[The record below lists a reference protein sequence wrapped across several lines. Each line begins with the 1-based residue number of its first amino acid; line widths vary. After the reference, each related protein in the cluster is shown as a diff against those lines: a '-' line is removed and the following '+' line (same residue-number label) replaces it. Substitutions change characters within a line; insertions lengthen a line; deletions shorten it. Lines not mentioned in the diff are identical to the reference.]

1 MFYRTSPPPQIP
13 SRTYFWKPKGTNGV
27 VPMCSAVRSLLA
39 GLAERRSG
47 NFVFAHRDGGSC
59 RVDLLELLKAAQK
72 MAGIGG
78 NLRIHNLR
86 HTLAI
91 RLRRD
96 KGVALEAI
104 MGILRHADIRE
115 TLIYAPYSL
124 EEGRAAISRL
134 DDAVVSPSPSALPS
148 AKVPDAAVSGLGET

>member
-1 MFYRTSPPPQIP
+1 
-13 SRTYFWKPKGTNGV
+13 
-27 VPMCSAVRSLLA
+27 
-39 GLAERRSG
+39 
-47 NFVFAHRDGGSC
+47 
-59 RVDLLELLKAAQK
+59 

-78 NLRIHNLR
+78 NRWIHDLR

-96 KGVALEAI
+96 KGVAVETI

-124 EEGRAAISRL
+124 EEGRSAIRRL
-134 DDAVVSPSPSALPS
+134 DEP
-148 AKVPDAAVSGLGET
+148 AA

>member
-1 MFYRTSPPPQIP
+1 
-13 SRTYFWKPKGTNGV
+13 
-27 VPMCSAVRSLLA
+27 MCSAVRSLLA